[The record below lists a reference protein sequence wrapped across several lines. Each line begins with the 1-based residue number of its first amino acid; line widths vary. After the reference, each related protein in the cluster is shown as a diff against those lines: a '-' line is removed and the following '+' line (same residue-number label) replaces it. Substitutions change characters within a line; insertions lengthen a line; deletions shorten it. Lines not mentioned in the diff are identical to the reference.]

1 MKEILNNNIVW
12 SLYNRATT
20 HHHYH
25 SLIITYI
32 GTHADIL
39 INMSNYTLTD
49 VEVPARP
56 PVCHGDKMAAR
67 QRPTRSS
74 ATHNELAADVGFT
87 PAVSASA
94 SPLGEQA
101 RQVCQHEL
109 LTEVCDS
116 SLTREISQRAARTR
130 LGGWRRHRVL
140 QGRLQCLML
149 LMMCESRHGHRD
161 YLDCLVDDEKMPSMF
176 WLMT

>member
-1 MKEILNNNIVW
+1 
-12 SLYNRATT
+12 
-20 HHHYH
+20 
-25 SLIITYI
+25 
-32 GTHADIL
+32 
-39 INMSNYTLTD
+39 MSNYTLTD
-49 VEVPARP
+49 VEVPALVHPFVTGTRW
-56 PVCHGDKMAAR
+56 R
-67 QRPTRSS
+67 RPTRSS

-140 QGRLQCLML
+140 QGRLQCRML

-161 YLDCLVDDEKMPSMF
+161 YLDCLFNDDEEKMPPMF